1 MNTISCPVSEKW
13 PNWPSSPIVG
23 NKAVWMILHVMVS
36 TLQVM
41 KLVRFWF
48 LLSQVKVSVETEVHD
63 RAVK

>member
-1 MNTISCPVSEKW
+1 MKTISCPVLEKW

-23 NKAVWMILHVMVS
+23 NGAVCMILQVMVS

-48 LLSQVKVSVETEVHD
+48 LFTQVKVSVETEVHD